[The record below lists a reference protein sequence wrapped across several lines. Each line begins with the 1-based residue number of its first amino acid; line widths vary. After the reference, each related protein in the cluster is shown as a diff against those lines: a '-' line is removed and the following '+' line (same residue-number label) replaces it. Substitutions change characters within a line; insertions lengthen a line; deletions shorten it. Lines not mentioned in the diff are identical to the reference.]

1 MKKCCFKYSF
11 YLVTFGR
18 VVGVVERELLHP
30 PFAMAVRT
38 QEGDPAS
45 VVASGLRNVRLR
57 VDLGSELRGFAV
69 GSENAQNWHVM
80 FGLASEAIETFLKY
94 YFINH
99 LTDVKKQNW
108 LDRYLKQ

>member
-1 MKKCCFKYSF
+1 MLFSFFF

-18 VVGVVERELLHP
+18 VVGVVERELFHP

-80 FGLASEAIETFLKY
+80 FGLASETKETFLKY
-94 YFINH
+94 YFINQ
-99 LTDVKKQNW
+99 LTDEKKQNW